1 MTPTN
6 VKIWLKPFDTKINC
20 PKLSKPFDTK
30 IMCKYDQNPLTQ
42 IFFVNMIKHLH
53 IELGWLKRESTT
65 QIEYPERIPP
75 KFIC

>member
-20 PKLSKPFDTK
+20 PKLSKPIDTE

-42 IFFVNMIKHLH
+42 KKWINVLVKKI
-53 IELGWLKRESTT
+53 
-65 QIEYPERIPP
+65 
-75 KFIC
+75 